1 MIIHLIVG
9 FMGVALTWIVL
20 KRNDWGSKPYSSYRH
35 TQFVFAAIG
44 AVGWSYCLLGITK
57 ASLDISLPLG
67 LLIVFSLSVYLH
79 YGGKRV
85 AVWMCKAVGIIK
97 GYG

>member
-20 KRNDWGSKPYSSYRH
+20 KRNDWKSKPYSSYRH
-35 TQFVFAAIG
+35 MQFVFAAIG

-57 ASLDISLPLG
+57 ASLGISLPLG
-67 LLIVFSLSVYLH
+67 LLIMFSLSVYLY
-79 YGGKRV
+79 YGGERLSV
-85 AVWMCKAVGIIK
+85 GLCKVVGIIK
-97 GYG
+97 GYR